1 MAKKLSKKDRQELY
15 GQVSKFFVDIAKMV
29 FAGVILADILKQ
41 DVDFWWMLSGGF
53 VVLTVLLVLAYN
65 MFRMSKR

>member
-1 MAKKLSKKDRQELY
+1 MAKNLSKKDRQDLY
-15 GQVSKFFVDIAKMV
+15 GQASKFFVYIAKLV
-29 FAGVILADILKQ
+29 FAGIILADILKQ
-41 DVDFWWMLSGGF
+41 DVDFWWMLLGGF

>member
-1 MAKKLSKKDRQELY
+1 MAKKLSRKDRQELY
-15 GQVSKFFVDIAKMV
+15 SQASKFFVDIAKLV
-29 FAGVILADILKQ
+29 FAGIILADILRQ

-53 VVLTVLLVLAYN
+53 VVLAVLLALAYN